1 MTDPATLPIF
11 LNPLT
16 DFGFKH
22 LFGAE
27 TNKDLLI
34 SFLNAIFKGE
44 KTIIDIQYSTTEYAG
59 NLKILKKVFFDVTC
73 TAADGEQ
80 FIIDNAAEKTS
91 AFQRAVYFLLV
102 EIDQRTDFSFKHL
115 AGTA

>member
-1 MTDPATLPIF
+1 MTEPATLPTF

-34 SFLNAIFKGE
+34 SFINAIFKGE
-44 KTIIDIQYSTTEYAG
+44 KTIIDIQYGATEYAG
-59 NLKILKKVFFDVTC
+59 VLQVHKKVFFDLTC
-73 TAADGEQ
+73 TTVDGEH
-80 FIIDNAAEKTS
+80 FIL
-91 AFQRAVYFLLV
+91 YPCC
-102 EIDQRTDFSFKHL
+102 
-115 AGTA
+115 AGF